1 MDCWLRGETLK
12 YHLLW
17 HVSPL
22 QLMNMWDLLSQELR
36 SDCEVASR
44 LPCFKHYHRSG
55 HITHVNGSPPAIFDC
70 LICRKERD
78 GCHVWV
84 AAPFE

>member
-22 QLMNMWDLLSQELR
+22 ELLHAWDLLSQELR

-44 LPCFKHYHRSG
+44 LPCFKHHHKLGDR
-55 HITHVNGSPPAIFDC
+55 THVDGPPPAIFDC
-70 LICRKERD
+70 LACRKERD
-78 GCHVWV
+78 GCCVGVVTH
-84 AAPFE
+84 FK